1 MVASLEKTL
10 LAALFLAL
18 SWMAPAW
25 AAPGALNGSVRDT
38 HGRPIAA
45 ARLELRAGGGRGGD
59 HASSDSHGRFT
70 IGPTRAGVYDL
81 VATKAGYQPAG
92 QTVTFPAAPGKLIS
106 IILAP
111 APAPTVV
118 GTLVVRGQSVPA
130 GPGASVTGANDY
142 ALTARDIV
150 DIPSG
155 TATSLTD
162 VLAQMPGVAID
173 QNQQIHIRDTEG
185 PQFQYQINSVLVPID
200 INTNPPFIS
209 MINPLFIEQL
219 DLLDGVLPSRY
230 SYATGGV
237 VDIKTKDGCEQPGGS
252 ATIVVGQRQV
262 LQPSA
267 QFGGCDGR
275 FSYYVSGLYDEGQ
288 TAFSSATPGANPVHD
303 YTNQGQA
310 FGFFSYQLD
319 ASTKLSLILSAA
331 ASDNQL
337 PNVPNLA
344 PQFIL
349 AGAPPGAYQ
358 SANINSTLDFQD
370 YLAILALNGSAAG
383 GATYQLAYSAHYI
396 SQDYRPGDAGELI
409 FQGVASRAT
418 HVDVDTTLEGDL
430 TDKLGRHTLGAG
442 FYLGEYRVTADDS
455 SLVFPVDANGA
466 QSSTTPVGVITNTAA
481 TNLVLG
487 IYLDDL
493 WQMAQRLRASYGV
506 RLDSLSGFTNHVQ
519 LDPRVNLAYQFT
531 DDVAV
536 HGGYAR
542 YMQVPSFQ
550 GISPGAPAA
559 FAGTTAASGPGIA
572 TPLAEDDEA
581 FDLGLTWRINPHLSF
596 SQDDYYEVT
605 DHYLDT
611 GQFGVVPIF
620 APFNYDHGHI
630 WGSEFAVKYRD
641 DHLSAYA
648 NLTLGQNRQQ
658 GIATGQFNFPPDEL
672 AFIDAHGL
680 LLDHQPL
687 VGVSAGSAYN
697 WKSWTVGFDGVYS
710 SGLRGGFADQ
720 TQLPNVVQVN
730 ASIQRAFHVPGLG
743 KVIDRLTILNLFD
756 TVNLIRPAEG
766 IGVFQSAY
774 GPRFTVLDSISFA
787 F

>member
-1 MVASLEKTL
+1 MAKSLEKTL
-10 LAALFLAL
+10 LVALLLAL
-18 SWMAPAW
+18 SCIRPAQ
-25 AAPGALNGSVRDT
+25 AAPGALSGSVRDAR
-38 HGRPIAA
+38 GRPIAA
-45 ARLELRAGGGRGGD
+45 ARLELRAGDGRGVD
-59 HASSDSHGRFT
+59 HASSDSHGRFA
-70 IGPTRAGVYDL
+70 IGPTQAGVYDL
-81 VATKAGYQPAG
+81 VATKAGFQPGA
-92 QTVTFPAAPGKLIS
+92 QTVAFPAAPGKAIS
-106 IILAP
+106 LILAA

-130 GPGASVTGANDY
+130 GPGASLTGANDY
-142 ALTARDIV
+142 ALTAQDIV

-155 TATSLTD
+155 TATPLTD

-185 PQFQYQINSVLVPID
+185 PQFQYQINGILVPLD

-209 MINPLFIEQL
+209 MINPLFVEAL

-237 VDIKTKDGCEQPGGS
+237 VDIKTKDGCEQPGGG
-252 ATIVVGQRQV
+252 ATIVVGQRQI

-267 QFGGCDGR
+267 QFGGCDGK

-303 YTNQGQA
+303 YTEQGQA
-310 FGFFSYQLD
+310 LGFFSYQLD
-319 ASTKLSLILSAA
+319 GSTRLSLTLSAA

-337 PNVPNLA
+337 PNVPSLA
-344 PQFIL
+344 PKFVL
-349 AGAPPGAYQ
+349 AGASPSAYQ

-370 YLAILALNGSAAG
+370 YLAILALGGSTAG
-383 GATYQLAYSAHYI
+383 GVTYQLAYSAHYI
-396 SQDYRPGDAGELI
+396 SQDFRPDDAGELI

-418 HVDVDTTLEGDL
+418 HVDVDNTLEGDL

-455 SLVFPVDANGA
+455 SLVFPVDASGA
-466 QSSTTPVGVITNTAA
+466 QSSTTPISVTANTAA
-481 TNLVLG
+481 TNVVLG
-487 IYLDDL
+487 VYLDDL
-493 WQMAQRLRASYGV
+493 WQITPRLRASYGV

-519 LDPRVNLAYQFT
+519 LDPSANLSYQLT

-550 GISPGAPAA
+550 GISPGAHAA
-559 FAGTTAASGPGIA
+559 FAGATGASGPGVA
-572 TPLAEDDEA
+572 SPLAEDDEA
-581 FDLGLTWRINPHLSF
+581 FDVGLTWRVSPHLSF
-596 SQDDYYEVT
+596 SQDDYLEIT

-620 APFNYDHGHI
+620 APFNYGHGHI

-648 NLTLGQNRQQ
+648 NVTLGQNRQQ
-658 GIATGQFNFPPDEL
+658 GVATGQFNFPPDEL

-687 VGVSAGSAYN
+687 VGVSAGATYT
-697 WKSWTVGFDGVYS
+697 WKSWTVGLDGVYS

-720 TQLPNVVQVN
+720 EQLPNVVQVN

-743 KVIDRLTILNLFD
+743 KIIDRLTILNLFD

-766 IGVFQSAY
+766 IGIFQSAY
-774 GPRFTVLDSISFA
+774 GPRFTVLDSITLA